1 MPSRA
6 ISTGAWGASCALA
19 LGAAACSVDT
29 RSYTADSD
37 TGSTH
42 AFITVE
48 RHASMDGAELAN
60 ALVAFVR
67 IPASV
72 DAQSAVRLVGFD
84 AELPAMG
91 QCSTDG
97 QERSNSPPLNPLG
110 RVEFLDAGDVYVR
123 TDHAEL
129 KLAPHAFP
137 TVTDLIS
144 GVVYAT
150 RDREAAPLPAEA
162 AYGVDASGGFEL
174 DGIRISGIAPAM
186 LEEVRVAGVE
196 LGAHVALP
204 PGTPL
209 DLTWAPGKP
218 DDVVYAEFSN
228 ARGDRMVVCTFADE
242 AGAGTLPVGS
252 NQTSGQ
258 LTLHRLHV
266 ESPAVSFVGQAQLR
280 FDFQVSAPVSF
291 AR

>member
-1 MPSRA
+1 MAQRIVSSA
-6 ISTGAWGASCALA
+6 AWGACSSLALA
-19 LGAAACSVDT
+19 AAACSVDT

-48 RHASMDGAELAN
+48 RHASPDGPELAN

-84 AELPAMG
+84 AELPAAG
-91 QCSTDG
+91 RCSTDRD
-97 QERSNSPPLNPLG
+97 ERSNTPPLSPLG
-110 RVEFLDAGDVYVR
+110 RVEFLDAGDVYLR

-150 RDREAAPLPAEA
+150 RDREAAPLPAA
-162 AYGVDASGGFEL
+162 TVYRVDASGGGEL
-174 DGIRISGIAPAM
+174 DGFDMLGTAPPM
-186 LEEVRVAGVE
+186 LEEVRIAGVE
-196 LGAHVALP
+196 LGPRLVLP
-204 PGTPL
+204 AGTPL
-209 DLTWAPGKP
+209 DLTWTPGNP
-218 DDVVYAEFSN
+218 DDVVYAEFSGPS
-228 ARGDRMVVCTFADE
+228 GDPAIVCSFADE
-242 AGAGTLPVGS
+242 AGAGTLSPGAD
-252 NQTSGQ
+252 QTGGQ

-266 ESPAVSFVGQAQLR
+266 ESPAVSFVGQAELR
-280 FDFQVSAPVSF
+280 FDFQLSVPVSF
-291 AR
+291 TR